1 MLQHQNKSWWQQMI
15 EHIIS
20 VILMV
25 IMVLCAALALTIL
38 IVLVEEIVVFIEK
51 GRLIN
56 TYTNVY
62 GNALGVI
69 GWHFLII
76 FFIVAYWSLLDVFYP
91 RVPKDKYD
99 VKHYLDLN
107 ED

>member
-1 MLQHQNKSWWQQMI
+1 MLQHQNKRWWQQMI
-15 EHIIS
+15 EHLIS
-20 VILMV
+20 MILMV
-25 IMVLCAALALTIL
+25 VMVLCAALALTIL
-38 IVLVEEIVVFIEK
+38 IVLIEEIVVFIEK

-76 FFIVAYWSLLDVFYP
+76 FFIVAYWSLLDVFHP
-91 RVPKDKYD
+91 RVQRGQYD
-99 VKHYLDLN
+99 VVQYLKINND
-107 ED
+107 